1 MARRIAA
8 DTERE
13 LDGLGC
19 RDTLPAPAVSWYDA
33 DPSYGAEHWP
43 CSECE
48 ALVSC
53 EACDD
58 EVLLEPLL
66 DFLCWWYGMTD
77 LPFDAVLYQ
86 WLGDVGLSTHGRHW
100 CDACDAAMVLAD
112 YEMAWAK
119 EEP

>member
-1 MARRIAA
+1 MARLVAA

-19 RDTLPAPAVSWYDA
+19 RDTLPAPAASWYDA

-48 ALVSC
+48 AVVVC

-66 DFLCWWYGMTD
+66 EFMAWWYGMTD
-77 LPFDAVLYQ
+77 VPFMPVLDEWAALADAH
-86 WLGDVGLSTHGRHW
+86 THHFCRE
-100 CDACDAAMVLAD
+100 CDAAMARAD

-119 EEP
+119 EEEP